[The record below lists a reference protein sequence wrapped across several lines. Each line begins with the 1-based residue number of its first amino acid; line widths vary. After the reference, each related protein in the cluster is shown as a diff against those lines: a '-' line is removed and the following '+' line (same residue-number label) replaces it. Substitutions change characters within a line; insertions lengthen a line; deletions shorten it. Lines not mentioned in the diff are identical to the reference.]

1 MNLRSLS
8 SRVLTLTGI
17 FALSVMPA
25 LAQRGEGPLNPA
37 QPQGITVDQIIQRF
51 AAKEKLFQDARDS
64 YTYRQSVQVMT
75 VDGDTVTGEYQ
86 EVFDVL
92 FDANGNRIEQVKFAP
107 QSTLENGGISMTEQD
122 LNDVRHLMPFVLTT
136 AEIPEYDILYK
147 GTQQEDELH
156 CYVFDIAPKKIEKN
170 KRYFQGRIWVDDH
183 DLQIVKTYGKSVPD
197 IRKKNQEN
205 LFPKFTT
212 WRQQIDGVYWFP
224 VYTRADDVLHFS
236 IGDVHIREIV
246 KYEDYKRFGSKVK
259 ITYQGQELPG
269 QGQPNSQ
276 PGQQPPSNQPQGQ
289 SQPPANPPQ
298 GQTQPPANPPAG
310 QPQPPTK
317 PQ

>member
-1 MNLRSLS
+1 MSFRSLS
-8 SRVLTLTGI
+8 SL
-17 FALSVMPA
+17 ALSGLSILAFSALPA
-25 LAQRGEGPLNPA
+25 LAQRGEGPLNSA

-51 AAKEKLFQDARDS
+51 ASKEKMFKEARDG
-64 YTYRQSVQVMT
+64 YTYTQSVKVMT

-92 FDANGNRIEQVKFAP
+92 FDNRGNRIEQVKFAP

-122 LNDVRHLMPFVLTT
+122 LNDIRHLMPFVLTSE
-136 AEIPEYDILYK
+136 EIPEYDILYR

-183 DLQIVKTYGKSVPD
+183 DFQIVKTYGKSVPD

-205 LFPKFTT
+205 LFPQFTT
-212 WRQQIDGVYWFP
+212 WRQQIDNVYWFP

-236 IGDVHIREIV
+236 MGDVHIREIV

-259 ITYQGQELPG
+259 ITYQGEELPG
-269 QGQPNSQ
+269 QGQPGTQ
-276 PGQQPPSNQPQGQ
+276 TGKQQQPQQP
-289 SQPPANPPQ
+289 NPPQ
-298 GQTQPPANPPAG
+298 GQ
-310 QPQPPTK
+310 PQPPPAK

>member
-1 MNLRSLS
+1 MSLRFFS
-8 SRVLTLTGI
+8 SRVLSVVAI
-17 FALSVMPA
+17 FALAALPA

-37 QPQGITVDQIIQRF
+37 QPQNITVDQIIQRF
-51 AAKEKLFQDARDS
+51 AAKEKLFQEARDS

-75 VDGDTVTGEYQ
+75 VDGDTITGEYQ

-92 FDANGNRIEQVKFAP
+92 FDNNGNRIEQVKFAP

-212 WRQQIDGVYWFP
+212 WRQQIDNVYWFP

-236 IGDVHIREIV
+236 MGDVHIREIV

-269 QGQPNSQ
+269 QGQPGAQ
-276 PGQQPPSNQPQGQ
+276 QGQQQPPNQPQGQ
-289 SQPPANPPQ
+289 PAPPNQPQ
-298 GQTQPPANPPAG
+298 GQPTPPA
-310 QPQPPTK
+310 QQPPTTK

>member
-1 MNLRSLS
+1 MNPRSLFS
-8 SRVLTLTGI
+8 LAFAG
-17 FALSVMPA
+17 FALLAFTALPA

-51 AAKEKLFQDARDS
+51 AAKEKMFQEARDS
-64 YTYRQSVQVMT
+64 YTYRQSVRVMT

-92 FDANGNRIEQVKFAP
+92 FDTNGNRIEQVKFAP

-122 LNDVRHLMPFVLTT
+122 LNDIRHLMPFVLTT
-136 AEIPEYDILYK
+136 EEIPEYDILYK

-212 WRQQIDGVYWFP
+212 WRQQIDNVYWFP

-259 ITYQGQELPG
+259 ITYEGQELPG
-269 QGQPNSQ
+269 QGKPGSQ
-276 PGQQPPSNQPQGQ
+276 AGQQ
-289 SQPPANPPQ
+289 
-298 GQTQPPANPPAG
+298 G
-310 QPQPPTK
+310 QPQPNPPQAQPAPPPQK

>member
-1 MNLRSLS
+1 MSFRSLS
-8 SRVLTLTGI
+8 SLVFSGLAILVCA
-17 FALSVMPA
+17 ALPA

-37 QPQGITVDQIIQRF
+37 QPQGTTVDQIIQRF
-51 AAKEKLFQDARDS
+51 AAKEKMFQEAREAYA
-64 YTYRQSVQVMT
+64 YTQSVKVMT

-92 FDANGNRIEQVKFAP
+92 FDDKGNRLEQVKFAP

-122 LNDVRHLMPFVLTT
+122 LNDIRHLMPFVLTT
-136 AEIPEYDILYK
+136 EQIPEYDILYR

-183 DLQIVKTYGKSVPD
+183 DFQIVKTYGKSVPD

-205 LFPKFTT
+205 LFPQFTT
-212 WRQQIDGVYWFP
+212 WRQQIDNVYWFP

-236 IGDVHIREIV
+236 IGDVHIREVV

-269 QGQPNSQ
+269 QGQPGEKQ
-276 PGQQPPSNQPQGQ
+276 GQQPQGQ
-289 SQPPANPPQ
+289 PQQQPQGQPQQQPAPPAQQPPA
-298 GQTQPPANPPAG
+298 
-310 QPQPPTK
+310 K

>member
-1 MNLRSLS
+1 MNLRAVSARALL
-8 SRVLTLTGI
+8 VLCAS
-17 FALSVMPA
+17 ALAALPA

-51 AAKEKLFQDARDS
+51 AAKEKMFQDARDS

-92 FDANGNRIEQVKFAP
+92 FDNNGNRIEQVKFAP
-107 QSTLENGGISMTEQD
+107 QSTLDNGGISMTEQD

-269 QGQPNSQ
+269 QGQPGQNQPNAQ
-276 PGQQPPSNQPQGQ
+276 PGQQPAPNPPQGQ
-289 SQPPANPPQ
+289 SPPPANPPQ
-298 GQTQPPANPPAG
+298 GG
-310 QPQPPTK
+310 QSQPPTK

>member
-1 MNLRSLS
+1 MNLRAVSARPLL
-8 SRVLTLTGI
+8 VLCI
-17 FALSVMPA
+17 SALAALPA

-51 AAKEKLFQDARDS
+51 AAKEKMFQDARDS

-92 FDANGNRIEQVKFAP
+92 FDNNGNRIEQVKFAP

-147 GTQQEDELH
+147 GTQQQDELH

-269 QGQPNSQ
+269 QGQPGQNQPNAQ
-276 PGQQPPSNQPQGQ
+276 PGQQPAPNPPQGQ
-289 SQPPANPPQ
+289 SPPPANPPQ
-298 GQTQPPANPPAG
+298 G